1 LRRRLG
7 EDRKVLQRS
16 VRFLAMATAVT
27 RAMATAM
34 ATMAPLAAASVS
46 ASSTRLRSTLRNG
59 VVAFPARGNPRWGWP
74 AAGREK
80 WRCMSSV
87 KEGDHSERVPARLA
101 QKQKALDALPE
112 YEDLDKPVPK
122 VGLDHVTVSFA
133 RSGGAGGQN
142 VNKVNTKV
150 DMRFNVMKADW
161 LPLRIREKLLVTEK
175 NRVNSD
181 GELVISST
189 RTRTQKGNIEDA
201 LSKLQEL
208 IDAAAYVPPPPS
220 EDKLK
225 RIKKLAKIDN
235 ERRLNDK
242 KKAGSKKSERRN
254 KGSWD

>member
-1 LRRRLG
+1 
-7 EDRKVLQRS
+7 
-16 VRFLAMATAVT
+16 M
-27 RAMATAM
+27 
-34 ATMAPLAAASVS
+34 
-46 ASSTRLRSTLRNG
+46 
-59 VVAFPARGNPRWGWP
+59 
-74 AAGREK
+74 
-80 WRCMSSV
+80 
-87 KEGDHSERVPARLA
+87 PARLA
-101 QKQKALDALPE
+101 QKQRALDALPE

-150 DMRFNVMKADW
+150 DMRFHVMKAAW
-161 LPLRIREKLLVTEK
+161 LPLRIREKLLVVEK

-225 RIKKLAKIDN
+225 RIKKLAKSDN

-242 KKAGSKKSERRN
+242 KKAGSKKTERRN

>member
-1 LRRRLG
+1 
-7 EDRKVLQRS
+7 
-16 VRFLAMATAVT
+16 MAVAIT

-34 ATMAPLAAASVS
+34 ATLAPLL
-46 ASSTRLRSTLRNG
+46 ASSSSSQLCSKLRIA
-59 VVAFPARGNPRWGWP
+59 AFPASGGPSSLRQWSGGCT
-74 AAGREK
+74 K
-80 WRCMSSV
+80 WRCMSSG
-87 KEGDHSERVPARLA
+87 KEDSYSERMPARLA

-150 DMRFNVMKADW
+150 DMRFHVMKAEW

-220 EDKLK
+220 EEKLK

-235 ERRLNDK
+235 ERRLTDK

>member
-1 LRRRLG
+1 
-7 EDRKVLQRS
+7 
-16 VRFLAMATAVT
+16 
-27 RAMATAM
+27 
-34 ATMAPLAAASVS
+34 
-46 ASSTRLRSTLRNG
+46 
-59 VVAFPARGNPRWGWP
+59 
-74 AAGREK
+74 
-80 WRCMSSV
+80 MSSG
-87 KEGDHSERVPARLA
+87 KEDYSQRVPARLA
-101 QKQKALDALPE
+101 QKQQALDALPE

-122 VGLDHVTVSFA
+122 VELDHVTVSFA

-150 DMRFNVMKADW
+150 DMRFNVMRAEW
-161 LPLRIREKLLVTEK
+161 LPMRIREKLLVTEK

-220 EDKLK
+220 EEKLK

-235 ERRLNDK
+235 ERRLLDK
-242 KKAGSKKSERRN
+242 KKAGSKKTERRN

>member
-1 LRRRLG
+1 M
-7 EDRKVLQRS
+7 
-16 VRFLAMATAVT
+16 AMAMT

-34 ATMAPLAAASVS
+34 ATLAPLAAASVS
-46 ASSTRLRSTLRNG
+46 SSSSHLRSTLRNG
-59 VVAFPARGNPRWGWP
+59 VVVFPVRGIPPLGW
-74 AAGREK
+74 AERRHK

-87 KEGDHSERVPARLA
+87 KEEEHSERMPARLA

-150 DMRFNVMKADW
+150 DMRFNVMKANW
-161 LPLRIREKLLVTEK
+161 LPMRIREKLLVTEK

-242 KKAGSKKSERRN
+242 KKAGSKKTERRN

>member
-1 LRRRLG
+1 
-7 EDRKVLQRS
+7 
-16 VRFLAMATAVT
+16 MTT
-27 RAMATAM
+27 IRAMAM
-34 ATMAPLAAASVS
+34 AVAT
-46 ASSTRLRSTLRNG
+46 
-59 VVAFPARGNPRWGWP
+59 VVAAPMVLSSSRSKLRIAPPLCLRRWPEGDVT
-74 AAGREK
+74 K
-80 WRCMSSV
+80 WRCMSSG
-87 KEGDHSERVPARLA
+87 KEEDYRMPSRLA
-101 QKQKALDALPE
+101 QKQAALDALPE

-122 VGLDHVTVSFA
+122 VGLDQVTVSFA

-150 DMRFNVMKADW
+150 DMRFNVMKAEW
-161 LPLRIREKLLVTEK
+161 LPLRIREKLLVAEK

-220 EDKLK
+220 EEKLK

-235 ERRLNDK
+235 ERRLLDK
-242 KKAGSKKSERRN
+242 KKSSSKKSERRN

>member
-1 LRRRLG
+1 MA
-7 EDRKVLQRS
+7 V
-16 VRFLAMATAVT
+16 AMT
-27 RAMATAM
+27 RAMAMAM
-34 ATMAPLAAASVS
+34 ATLAAPLISSSVS
-46 ASSTRLRSTLRNG
+46 SSSPQTCSKLRIVAAMTPWSLLRGSGG
-59 VVAFPARGNPRWGWP
+59 VS
-74 AAGREK
+74 K
-80 WRCMSSV
+80 WRCMSSG
-87 KEGDHSERVPARLA
+87 KEDYSQRVPARLA
-101 QKQKALDALPE
+101 QKQQALDALPE

-122 VGLDHVTVSFA
+122 VELDHVTVSFA

-150 DMRFNVMKADW
+150 DMRFNVMRAEW
-161 LPLRIREKLLVTEK
+161 LPMRIREKLLVTEK

-220 EDKLK
+220 EEKLK

-235 ERRLNDK
+235 ERRLLDK
-242 KKAGSKKSERRN
+242 KKAGSKKTERRN